1 MEEYRLV
8 NKYLNKNKNN
18 SNKRINMK
26 VLNRILL
33 SVLVLVICLCLSK
46 NKDVNKFFKEKVF
59 SNNILFSKINKL
71 YKDVF
76 GDIYPIDNIDP
87 KVEEVFN
94 ETLTYDNK
102 ESYKEGV
109 KLTVSNNYLMPVL
122 DSGIVVFMGNK
133 DNYGYTTIIQQVNGI
148 DVWYVGI
155 NTNNLKLYDYV
166 EKGNILGEATT
177 NTIYLYYQ
185 KDGNFID
192 YKEYLG

>member
-8 NKYLNKNKNN
+8 NKYLNKNSTGNKK
-18 SNKRINMK
+18 SNIKF
-26 VLNRILL
+26 LNKILL
-33 SVLVLVICLCLSK
+33 SVLILVGCLCLSK
-46 NKDVNKFFKEKVF
+46 NKDVNKFLKDKVF

-71 YKDVF
+71 YTDTF
-76 GDIYPIDNIDP
+76 GDVYPINNIDP
-87 KVEEVFN
+87 KVTEVFN
-94 ETLTYDNK
+94 ETLSYENK

-122 DSGIVVFMGNK
+122 DSGIVVYIGNK
-133 DNYGYTTIIQQVNGI
+133 DNYGYTTIIQQVNGV

-166 EKGNILGEATT
+166 EKGNILGEANT

-185 KDGNFID
+185 KDGEFID